1 MSIIVH
7 HSDSVKDKLFHNM
20 MYNLFFTLHEKST
33 IGWKDT
39 KIFSLKQRMSTVE
52 RPFCAIPPH
61 RQVRGHTRSQE
72 EGAADV
78 ALKGSSQHLLLSL
91 RTKPEPELESF
102 LYTQDQLGS
111 INGFGVDQPMAI
123 VFHCCDSVC
132 TDNPT
137 HTHTHLHVHH
147 CAAMQMFTPMSWFVS
162 FHE

>member
-1 MSIIVH
+1 M
-7 HSDSVKDKLFHNM
+7 
-20 MYNLFFTLHEKST
+20 
-33 IGWKDT
+33 
-39 KIFSLKQRMSTVE
+39 
-52 RPFCAIPPH
+52 
-61 RQVRGHTRSQE
+61 RSQE

-78 ALKGSSQHLLLSL
+78 ALEGSSQHLLLSL

-137 HTHTHLHVHH
+137 HTHTSACAPLWCNADVYTHVLV
-147 CAAMQMFTPMSWFVS
+147 CIIS
-162 FHE
+162 